1 MLLNCRDCPS
11 ASRHPFPFTGQ
22 PVWRRTQNF
31 FLPTKQTRT
40 SYQQD
45 LTEQLNP
52 QRISILFSS
61 ATIQN
66 HSSDRLRTNTLT
78 HTIAVQDLA
87 SSPPT
92 RNWPVYDNVSA
103 APSCKGSPLPRT
115 HLQSHHQ
122 VKRYICVICI
132 SHPTPTTSDT
142 SRLSSCNHFAY
153 RGNLVAPTSVATANP
168 PPLSRMS
175 R

>member
-1 MLLNCRDCPS
+1 MLTARLLE
-11 ASRHPFPFTGQ
+11 TK
-22 PVWRRTQNF
+22 RTQNF
-31 FLPTKQTRT
+31 FLPSSHKTNTHVFPTR
-40 SYQQD
+40 
-45 LTEQLNP
+45 LEQLIHNASRSVLLRNNTT
-52 QRISILFSS
+52 QYNTTVLNRFRTDTHTHQLNSS
-61 ATIQN
+61 ASKIL
-66 HSSDRLRTNTLT
+66 HF
-78 HTIAVQDLA
+78 A

-92 RNWPVYDNVSA
+92 RNWPVYDNDDSP